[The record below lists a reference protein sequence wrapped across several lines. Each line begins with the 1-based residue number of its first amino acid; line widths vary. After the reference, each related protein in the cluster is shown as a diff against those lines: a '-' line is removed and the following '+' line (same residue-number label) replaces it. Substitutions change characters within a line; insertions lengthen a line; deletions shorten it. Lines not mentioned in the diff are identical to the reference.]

1 MKHNANYEKTELEK
15 CKEIKDDKLR
25 LQCFNDLAKKSS
37 ENTRPKIPQ
46 FSNNLMIGMEDE
58 STTKSEKYKLPKPLT
73 FITNVISINT
83 TESFERIEHIEHKE
97 DLNKKL
103 KEDYKKWKEEQIL
116 VIAKTEASL
125 TPLTDETF
133 KETLREIWETF
144 YNDVYDEY
152 SKTKEDINV
161 NIFNK
166 NTIIT
171 TIISNKFKKINKYYN
186 NEYYNNISFKTK
198 QSMLNNFYYYKKN
211 DIKKDSNEKDSNE
224 KTNSEKYIEKIK
236 QTADD
241 IHNSIRSTQT
251 TPAKPSLASTQ
262 TSVNSKLN
270 AKSI

>member
-58 STTKSEKYKLPKPLT
+58 STTKREKYKLPKPLT

-83 TESFERIEHIEHKE
+83 TDSFEHIVFKEE

-186 NEYYNNISFKTK
+186 NEYYINISFKTK

-211 DIKKDSNEKDSNE
+211 DIKKDSNEK
-224 KTNSEKYIEKIK
+224 TNSEKYIEKIK
-236 QTADD
+236 QTSAKVASVA
-241 IHNSIRSTQT
+241 SITPTKVASIPPST
-251 TPAKPSLASTQ
+251 A
-262 TSVNSKLN
+262 TSDTRT
-270 AKSI
+270 A